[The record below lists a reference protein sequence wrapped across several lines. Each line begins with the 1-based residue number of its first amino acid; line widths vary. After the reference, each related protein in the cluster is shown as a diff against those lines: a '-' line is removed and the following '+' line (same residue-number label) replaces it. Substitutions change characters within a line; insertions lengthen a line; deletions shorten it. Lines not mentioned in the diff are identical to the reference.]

1 MTTTSHTT
9 TAGAAT
15 SSATSA
21 AHRPTL
27 EVGDR
32 APEVRHRLTR
42 TDLVQYAGASGDLN
56 PMHHDEPKA
65 QAAGMPSV
73 FGHGMLSMGL
83 VGRALTDWVGV
94 AALRSFS
101 VRFTTQ
107 SWPGDTLTTR
117 LTVTEVRGTDDGGR
131 VAEVDCR
138 LVNQDDADVVAGTA
152 LVELA

>member
-1 MTTTSHTT
+1 MTTTSHAT
-9 TAGAAT
+9 TAT
-15 SSATSA
+15 R
-21 AHRPTL
+21 RPTL
-27 EVGDR
+27 AVGDT
-32 APEVRHRLTR
+32 APPVEHRLTR

-73 FGHGMLSMGL
+73 FGHGMLSMGI

-94 AALRSFS
+94 AALRRFD

-117 LTVTEVRGTDDGGR
+117 LTVTEVRAGEDGKR

-138 LVNQDDADVVAGTA
+138 LVNQDEKDVIAGTA

>member
-1 MTTTSHTT
+1 MTTTSHATT
-9 TAGAAT
+9 STP
-15 SSATSA
+15 
-21 AHRPTL
+21 RPTL
-27 EVGDR
+27 EVGDT
-32 APEVRHRLTR
+32 APTVEHRLTR
-42 TDLVQYAGASGDLN
+42 TDLVRYAGASGDLN

-73 FGHGMLSMGL
+73 FGHGMLSMGI

-94 AALRSFS
+94 AALRRFD

-117 LTVTEVRGTDDGGR
+117 LTVIEVRAGEDGTR

-138 LVNQDDADVVAGTA
+138 LVNQDDADVIAGTA
-152 LVELA
+152 LVGLA

>member
-1 MTTTSHTT
+1 VTTTTHT
-9 TAGAAT
+9 AART
-15 SSATSA
+15 P
-21 AHRPTL
+21 RPTL
-27 EVGDR
+27 EVGDS
-32 APEVRHRLTR
+32 APPVEHRLTR

-83 VGRALTDWVGV
+83 VGRALTDWVGIG
-94 AALRSFS
+94 AIRAFS

-117 LTVTEVRGTDDGGR
+117 LTVTEVRTTDAGVR
-131 VAEVDCR
+131 VADVDCR
-138 LVNQDDADVVAGTA
+138 LVNQDDADVIAGTA
-152 LVELA
+152 TVELA

>member
-1 MTTTSHTT
+1 MTTTSSTRQT
-9 TAGAAT
+9 ERAA
-15 SSATSA
+15 
-21 AHRPTL
+21 RPTL
-27 EVGDR
+27 AVGDT
-32 APEVRHRLTR
+32 APQVQHRLTR

-73 FGHGMLSMGL
+73 FGHGMLSMGI

-94 AALRSFS
+94 AALRRFT

-107 SWPGDTLTTR
+107 SWPGDTLTTA
-117 LTVTEVRGTDDGGR
+117 LTVTEVREEDGIR

-138 LVNQDDADVVAGTA
+138 LVNQDDADVIAGTA

>member
-1 MTTTSHTT
+1 MTTASHAV
-9 TAGAAT
+9 TA
-15 SSATSA
+15 
-21 AHRPTL
+21 HPPTL
-27 EVGDR
+27 AVGDT
-32 APEVRHRLTR
+32 APAVEHHLTR

-65 QAAGMPSV
+65 QAAGSPSV
-73 FGHGMLSMGL
+73 FGHGMLSMGI

-107 SWPGDTLTTR
+107 SWPGDTLTTK
-117 LTVTEVRGTDDGGR
+117 LTVTGIRDGDDGR
-131 VAEVDCR
+131 PVAEIDCR
-138 LVNQDDADVVAGTA
+138 LVNQDDADVVTGTA